1 MIRHDARPAR
11 RLETAGDVARGLG
24 ALATLFGLVAGV
36 PLALLRWGDWP
47 ITGLPTREQIT
58 DLPTTLVS
66 DGTVVAILTVALWLC
81 WAVFVLAVGAE
92 VVVQVRG
99 RRRGALPVPSPFQR
113 LAGHLVGTVML
124 TFGTLASLSAPGLP
138 TVHAASAGPARAPAA
153 RSEVSSVSGERPVE
167 PSMPLLFRGVPDA
180 ETRAAL
186 TSTGG
191 AGGAVAAA
199 PELQPVATSQAVPAP
214 APPPTI
220 TVGRGDSPWA
230 LAESHLGDGMRWREL
245 WEANRTRTQ
254 PDGSVWAN
262 PDDAIRPGWELVL
275 PGGDGVTVAPAAG
288 PVAPPAETVTVQPG
302 DHFWGL
308 AEDQLAD
315 TWGRAPSDAEV
326 ADYWDDTLA
335 TNRDRLAPPRDSDD
349 IYPGEQFTLPATPA
363 DPLAPPPAPA
373 PTTPPTSPG
382 PSPAPDGGGGGPP
395 SSEAADA
402 PSASA
407 PADEAAPEASAPA
420 DTRESA
426 APSDAT
432 TAPAPTTAV
441 PGSVPET
448 VPEMAPGSPSV
459 PADASGAP
467 ASGAVAPTRDVDE
480 AAGRPGAP
488 ALPAPSARD
497 GEVAAPEAPVTTG
510 PPAATTPEAP
520 AEAAPDAGSTTTAP
534 AAEPGA
540 PAAGDQAPSAPTT
553 EEQAPPETGDATA
566 PEAGTTPSDG
576 APEATPAP
584 GDGAATTT
592 TVAADEPG
600 GPAAAPASGD
610 EGDQPGTVATS
621 PPADQTAP
629 DAPATGE
636 SDDETDRLV
645 PIGLIGGGLA
655 LAGLVL
661 VLDRRRRA
669 QLRHRR
675 AGRRVPM
682 PDPDLAV
689 LEQQLRTGADTEGAR
704 LVDGALRAAAAGSG
718 VGGPP
723 PIRWVEATTENV
735 VLVLAEP
742 APAPTGFVAEN
753 PTRWR
758 SVAAPDELVALGSQA
773 ASPAPALV
781 PVGTTLAG
789 AEVLVDLEASGVV
802 TVDGPVERTIPF
814 LRSLAVA
821 AATAPWTEQPRV
833 LLVGLSGELT
843 ALPWVET
850 AESLGVAL
858 VDAENRASEVISALR
873 SLQCPSTA
881 MARAA
886 GATPDAWE
894 PLVVISA
901 RAPDVERYRVAA
913 LAARPGYAVGVVC
926 PPGAVAHGRALRIDD
941 DGWLHIDGVDPSVR
955 ARQLDEHDTQAVAD
969 LLDVAA
975 DLDDVAAADVVEPE
989 VRTPVRT
996 SDPDTD
1002 ADLPTDPALA
1012 PDAEEADGGAP
1023 PVAVVPPSAPAPSPA
1038 APVPPASAPPA
1049 PAPEPP
1055 PPSAPVPP
1063 PSPPSAPVPPP
1074 PRPSALPPLVPQP
1087 PAPHAP
1093 SPPSAPVSPPPVPPP
1108 DPAVPP
1114 DPERGPSGPSGP
1126 PSAPPDRD
1134 VAAEPPATAAAPT
1147 DEEGPIHAAPADTED
1162 SFRPAGPTV
1171 DGDSTAPAGD
1181 APAEEDEDDLSE
1193 DDRDDDEPTSPLG
1206 ELLAEVDVL
1215 VRVLGD
1221 VEAVRHTDQGAQRL
1235 VPGRQKALEAITYLA
1250 LREVP
1255 VDREDLE
1262 IVLFPT
1268 GANATKT
1275 FHNTVAA
1282 ARKTLGDDLF
1292 PAPSGGRYELS
1303 PRVVTDYG
1311 LFHELVAIAEDV
1323 EDAEDA
1329 ADVLSEAL
1337 TLVGGEPFTGAG
1349 RGYAWVAP
1357 HRGMI
1362 VAQVVDVAEEVAEV
1376 RLATGDW
1383 RAAEWAARRG
1393 LEAFPLDERM
1403 YRLLMRA
1410 AHAAGNIPGVQRVF
1424 RELCEAVAD
1433 PDDGA
1438 EPEDTIHPETVAL
1451 LERLTG
1457 GGGGRGLVS
1466 A

>member
-1 MIRHDARPAR
+1 MIRHDAHPDR
-11 RLETAGDVARGLG
+11 RLETAGDVVRGLG
-24 ALATLFGLVAGV
+24 AFAALIGLVAGV

-66 DGTVVAILTVALWLC
+66 DGTVVAILTVGLWLC

-92 VVVQVRG
+92 IVVQARG

-124 TFGTLASLSAPGLP
+124 TFGSLASLSAPALP
-138 TVHAASAGPARAPAA
+138 GVHAAGAGPARAPAA
-153 RSEVSSVSGERPVE
+153 RSEVSSLSGERPVE

-180 ETRAAL
+180 KTRAQL
-186 TSTGG
+186 TSTGEVG
-191 AGGAVAAA
+191 SAALAGPQG
-199 PELQPVATSQAVPAP
+199 QPVVASQDDGPPAP
-214 APPPTI
+214 APTI
-220 TVGRGDSPWA
+220 TVSRGDSPWA

-245 WEANRTRTQ
+245 WEANRTRSQ
-254 PDGSVWAN
+254 PDGGVWAN

-275 PGGDGVTVAPAAG
+275 PGADGSTVAPAAAA
-288 PVAPPAETVTVQPG
+288 PVGVPPAAPAETVTVQPG

-308 AEDQLAD
+308 VEDQLAD
-315 TWGRAPSDAEV
+315 TWHRSPSDAEV
-326 ADYWDDTLA
+326 ADYWEDTLT
-335 TNRDRLAPPRDSDD
+335 TNRDRLAPPRDPDD

-373 PTTPPTSPG
+373 PTPPPASPDPSPG
-382 PSPAPDGGGGGPP
+382 RDGGGSP
-395 SSEAADA
+395 SPEAADA
-402 PSASA
+402 PPSSA
-407 PADEAAPEASAPA
+407 PADVAAPEASAPA
-420 DTRESA
+420 DAPEAA
-426 APSDAT
+426 APSDA
-432 TAPAPTTAV
+432 AP
-441 PGSVPET
+441 
-448 VPEMAPGSPSV
+448 
-459 PADASGAP
+459 
-467 ASGAVAPTRDVDE
+467 AVAPTRDVD
-480 AAGRPGAP
+480 AVAGRPGAP
-488 ALPAPSARD
+488 APAPAAPSGD
-497 GEVAAPEAPVTTG
+497 GEVAAPEAPATTV

-520 AEAAPDAGSTTTAP
+520 AEAVPEVGATPTTTAP

-540 PAAGDQAPSAPTT
+540 PAAGDEAAPASAP
-553 EEQAPPETGDATA
+553 EDQAPPESGDGTA
-566 PEAGTTPSDG
+566 PEAGT
-576 APEATPAP
+576 AP
-584 GDGAATTT
+584 GDGTPEAAPAPDDGAATST

-600 GPAAAPASGD
+600 GAAAPAPD
-610 EGDQPGTVATS
+610 AEEDQPGTGATA
-621 PPADQTAP
+621 PADGTAP
-629 DAPATGE
+629 GAPA
-636 SDDETDRLV
+636 DDDTDDDADRSV
-645 PIGLIGGGLA
+645 PVGLIGGGLA

-661 VLDRRRRA
+661 LLDRRRRA

-675 AGRRVPM
+675 PGRRVPM
-682 PDPDLAV
+682 PDADLAV
-689 LEQQLRTGADTEGAR
+689 LEQQLRSGADTEGAR

-723 PIRWVEATTENV
+723 PIRWVEATGEDV
-735 VLVLAEP
+735 VLALAEP
-742 APAPTGFVAEN
+742 APAPTGFVAED

-802 TVDGPVERTIPF
+802 TVDGSAERTIPF

-833 LLVGLSGELT
+833 VLVGLSGELT

-850 AESLGVAL
+850 ADSLGVAL
-858 VDAENRASEVISALR
+858 VDAENRASDVVTALR
-873 SLQCPSTA
+873 SLQCQSTA

-886 GATPDAWE
+886 GVTPDAWE

-901 RAPDVERYRVAA
+901 RAPEAERYRVAA
-913 LAARPGYAVGVVC
+913 LAAQPGRAVGVVC
-926 PPGAVAHGRALRIDD
+926 PPGAVAHGRTLRIDD
-941 DGWLHIDGVDPSVR
+941 DGWLHIDGVDPSIR

-975 DLDDVAAADVVEPE
+975 DLDDMAAADVVEPE
-989 VRTPVRT
+989 VRAPVRT
-996 SDPDTD
+996 TGPAPD
-1002 ADLPTDPALA
+1002 ADRPADPALGL
-1012 PDAEEADGGAP
+1012 DVEEADTGAP
-1023 PVAVVPPSAPAPSPA
+1023 AVP
-1038 APVPPASAPPA
+1038 
-1049 PAPEPP
+1049 PP
-1055 PPSAPVPP
+1055 PPSAEAPSPSGEAAPPASPSADAPPRPPGEPVPP
-1063 PSPPSAPVPPP
+1063 SGEAVPPASPSADAPPRPPGEPVPPSGEAVP
-1074 PRPSALPPLVPQP
+1074 PASPSAEATPLPPP
-1087 PAPHAP
+1087 PGR
-1093 SPPSAPVSPPPVPPP
+1093 PVPPPVPPLSP
-1108 DPAVPP
+1108 G
-1114 DPERGPSGPSGP
+1114 PERGPSGTRPTP
-1126 PSAPPDRD
+1126 PPPADRD
-1134 VAAEPPATAAAPT
+1134 AVADATVT
-1147 DEEGPIHAAPADTED
+1147 EGPAVTEDPNAHPADPAVDED
-1162 SFRPAGPTV
+1162 STTTAGDVPADQGDTHQGDTHQGDAGP
-1171 DGDSTAPAGD
+1171 GD
-1181 APAEEDEDDLSE
+1181 ADEGGDDGSA
-1193 DDRDDDEPTSPLG
+1193 DDGTGDDDEPTSPLA

-1221 VEAVRHTDQGAQRL
+1221 VEAVRHADQGVQRL

-1433 PDDGA
+1433 PDEGA

-1457 GGGGRGLVS
+1457 GGGGGRGLVS